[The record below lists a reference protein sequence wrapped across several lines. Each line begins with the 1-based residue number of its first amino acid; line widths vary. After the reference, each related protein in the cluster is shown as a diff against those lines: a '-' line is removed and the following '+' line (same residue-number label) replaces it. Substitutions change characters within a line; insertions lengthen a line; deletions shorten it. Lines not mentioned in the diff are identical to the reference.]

1 MDRLD
6 LIKHILLIFAGLIV
20 LFWTLYLMI
29 TPLKF
34 ALGLTLFLITV
45 VAGELLLSGNEER
58 LKTRS
63 YGKLS
68 GLARWISSELLIVV
82 TFTLSLAITFFV
94 PAIKGEIFVEW
105 ATLKLPNVARLIA
118 AFGLNFFP
126 GYLILAI
133 VERHRLGKLPTVITS
148 YFLSM
153 FVLSIT
159 GFVSALVVGIIDEF
173 FFNVFF
179 FVCVALIIA
188 YILKR
193 LLRRRASKLEN
204 EKSTVS
210 SYTAFRNMLP
220 TLLVG
225 LAVVF
230 MGIWMWWMYSSVGFF
245 IGSPGSD
252 MWRHQGYAQV
262 FLDYKA
268 FLWINSPWWFNL
280 YLACFTFISGI
291 PSANAYMALHPLIVL
306 PVLSFYVMVSGLFKD
321 KRVISLATLSYAL
334 FSGSAWLYAL
344 YLRNFSP
351 VISYDDWKAII
362 YETADK
368 FLNQSR
374 YPPFAQGFT
383 ATALGFASLWL
394 MIYATFRLNLRHKFN
409 FFLMSVIVALSYLL
423 HGVEPVIFAVYLG
436 AALLVYLLTQ
446 NGKGEEQVRLAG
458 LSILAALVMVSVIEL
473 TLTPYYDYFRSF
485 SSSFAYVYT
494 TEMRLY
500 YYLGSPSF
508 NLLVLMS
515 SLIVVISYIK
525 PIEAMLVQLHQRAS
539 RKLAPK
545 YASSIK
551 RRFVEI
557 VFYLYG
563 VTLVVWLILQ
573 PSLMSSAPSGVG
585 WVPWYVYPAVI
596 GVPFVFSLVGASILI
611 LKWGSIER
619 KVRDILAFVAIAA
632 ILLFL
637 FGQGISF
644 VNEMLFYTYFWERR
658 NLSYIY
664 PLIGI
669 LMAYALVTLLGRGH
683 RKKPQRVKYL
693 ARIGIIS
700 FLASLIILSSVSST
714 LIAGDYAFFAY
725 FGVGITEE
733 ELEALRYLHYSL
745 PKGFNTGYLARY
757 TGYYYIRSFAS
768 DKYTHDP
775 HLWLGQYYYS
785 PKSVLSAI
793 HRADIRFLYLNH
805 MRDSRDLK
813 KNLFIQQLIKVLPV
827 EFENSEVTIYS
838 IPPLQYPSTLAPLRL
853 VSPEEKGGAMYDAHV
868 TWSLALMMS
877 EQPYMMISNVSDPVG
892 LDGAQSIVV
901 PYDPLPIEKDVEQL
915 LEWVSNGGHLIL
927 SNTNPYGMFSKLV
940 GLVSK
945 VSLVNCDSIGNWKTA
960 YKRGEI
966 SVENAV
972 RIEGN
977 ASLRLRNNQSS
988 WEEWIYTPPTGPW
1001 DLSGYEYLGIWVYG
1015 TGGGPKWV
1023 LYLTD
1028 SEGNENYYRHDLSVF
1043 DYQTRTYVANFTG
1056 WKLHLVPIKQYYG
1069 GLDLSAIKKLRI
1081 VTGNLLPVNILIDEI
1096 FVLEES
1102 GEGHPVTTADGIQGT
1117 LTIDLPNIEV
1127 EGLSPSAD
1135 VRIIA
1140 NYTLD
1145 GVPVA
1150 PFAIQKDVG
1159 SGKVTYLNANLLYQS
1174 ILSGSS
1180 GFKSPYE
1187 VLVKILEMIGVEEP

>member
-1 MDRLD
+1 MDRID
-6 LIKHILLIFAGLIV
+6 LIKHLVVISAGLLV

-58 LKTRS
+58 LETRS

-68 GLARWISSELLIVV
+68 GLARWISSELLVV
-82 TFTLSLAITFFV
+82 AAFALSLAIIFFV
-94 PAIKGEIFVEW
+94 PAIKREIFVEW
-105 ATLKLPNVARLIA
+105 ATLELPNAARLIA

-126 GYLILAI
+126 GYLILAV
-133 VERHRLGKLPTVITS
+133 VERRRLGKLTTVITS

-179 FVCVALIIA
+179 FVCVALVIV

-193 LLRRRASKLEN
+193 LLHRRGSKLEN
-204 EKSTVS
+204 AKSTVS
-210 SYTAFRNMLP
+210 SSSAFRNILA

-225 LAVVF
+225 LTVVF
-230 MGIWMWWMYSSVGFF
+230 MGIWLWWMYSSIGFF
-245 IGSPGSD
+245 FGGPGSD
-252 MWRHQGYAQV
+252 MWRAHGYAQT
-262 FLDYKA
+262 FLDYRA
-268 FLWINSPWWFNL
+268 FLWIHITWWFPL
-280 YLACFTFISGI
+280 YVACFTFISGT

-306 PVLSFYVMVSGLFKD
+306 PVLSFYAMVSGLFKD

-344 YLRNFSP
+344 YLRDFRP
-351 VISYDDWKAII
+351 VVSDYDWKYII

-383 ATALGFASLWL
+383 ASVLGFASLWW

-423 HGVEPVIFAVYLG
+423 HGVEPVIFAVYLS

-446 NGKGEEQVRLAG
+446 NGKGKKQVRLAA

-473 TLTPYYDYFRSF
+473 SLTPYYEYFRSF
-485 SSSFAYVYT
+485 SSSLAYLVQ
-494 TEMRLY
+494 MGRY

-508 NLLVLMS
+508 YILVLMS
-515 SLIVVISYIK
+515 LLIVVITYIK
-525 PIEAMLVQLHQRAS
+525 PIETKLVQLYQWAS
-539 RKLAPK
+539 QKLAPK

-551 RRFVEI
+551 KRFVEI

-563 VTLVVWLILQ
+563 VTLVVWFILQ
-573 PSLMSSAPSGVG
+573 PAIMSSAPGGVG
-585 WVPWYVYPAVI
+585 WIPWYVYPAVI
-596 GVPFVFSLVGASILI
+596 GVPFLLSLVGASVLI

-619 KVRDILAFVAIAA
+619 KIRNILAFTAIAA
-632 ILLFL
+632 ILLFF

-644 VNEMLFYTYFWERR
+644 VNETFFYTYFWERR
-658 NLSYIY
+658 NLNYIY

-669 LMAYALVTLLGRGH
+669 LMAYALVTLLGHGH
-683 RKKPQRVKYL
+683 RKKAQSLKYL

-700 FLASLIILSSVSST
+700 FLVSLIILSSVSST
-714 LIAGDYAFFAY
+714 LIAGDFSFLAH

-757 TGYYYIRSFAS
+757 TGYYYIRGFAS
-768 DKYTHDP
+768 DKYTFDP
-775 HLWLGQYYYS
+775 YLWLGQYYYS
-785 PKSVLSAI
+785 PTSVISAI
-793 HRADIRFLYLNH
+793 QRADIRFLYLNH

-838 IPPLQYPSTLAPLRL
+838 IPPLRYPSSQASLRL
-853 VSPEEKGGAMYDAHV
+853 VSPEEKEGDMYDAYV
-868 TWSLALMMS
+868 LWSLALMMS
-877 EQPYMMISNVSDPVG
+877 EHPYMMISNVSDPFD
-892 LDGAQSIVV
+892 LDGAESIIV

-915 LEWVSNGGHLIL
+915 LEWISNGGHLIL
-927 SNTNPYGMFSKLV
+927 SDTNPYGMFSGLV
-940 GLVSK
+940 GLISK
-945 VSLVNCDSIGNWKTA
+945 VSLVNCDSVENWRAA
-960 YKRGEI
+960 YGRGEI
-966 SVENAV
+966 SLEKSVT
-972 RIEGN
+972 IEGN
-977 ASLRLRNNQSS
+977 ASLRLRNDQSS
-988 WEEWIYTPPTGPW
+988 WEEWIYDPPTPW
-1001 DLSGYEYLGIWVYG
+1001 DLSGYEHLGIWVYG
-1015 TGGGPKWV
+1015 TGGGPIWV

-1028 SEGNENYYRHDLSVF
+1028 SNGNESYYRYDLSTF
-1043 DYQTRTYVANFTG
+1043 DYETRTYVANFTG
-1056 WKLHLVPIKQYYG
+1056 WKLHLVPIKRYYG

-1081 VTGNLLPVNILIDEI
+1081 ITGPLLPVNILIDEI
-1096 FVLEES
+1096 LVLEES
-1102 GEGHPVTTADGIQGT
+1102 GKGRPIASADGIQGT
-1117 LTIDLPNIEV
+1117 TSIDLPTIEV

-1135 VRIIA
+1135 VMIMA

-1150 PFAIQKDVG
+1150 PFAIQKDVD

-1180 GFKSPYE
+1180 GFTSPYE
-1187 VLVKILEMIGVEEP
+1187 VLLKILEIIGVKEQS